1 MIFKEATRS
10 LNRLL
15 KKEKPN
21 KFSSSW
27 ILYRNP
33 DIYRFIVKNV
43 RVETGGIDWD
53 KVVSSLDRR
62 YQKRWFPI
70 HYRPNLKL
78 LKFYR
83 DSKEVE
89 ITLRQYKSKLYIFA
103 VAMDETDHLLRNT
116 ISIALVRVA
125 QKGNKRAEEKLLFFL
140 DQIIQIW
147 VEKYPCLY
155 RWAGQREELD
165 KKIRHCIYHYR
176 FTGSFLGYLFK
187 TLEYSA
193 RALNSFQAY
202 SLDSYIPGTTM
213 TMNDTL
219 TKDPETGQIVRGTQL
234 RSFDFH

>member
-1 MIFKEATRS
+1 MTLKEVTRS

-33 DIYRFIVKNV
+33 DIYRFIVKNI

-53 KVVSSLDRR
+53 KVVSSLNRR

-125 QKGNKRAEEKLLFFL
+125 QSIGNKKIHR
-140 DQIIQIW
+140 
-147 VEKYPCLY
+147 VC
-155 RWAGQREELD
+155 QR
-165 KKIRHCIYHYR
+165 
-176 FTGSFLGYLFK
+176 
-187 TLEYSA
+187 
-193 RALNSFQAY
+193 
-202 SLDSYIPGTTM
+202 
-213 TMNDTL
+213 
-219 TKDPETGQIVRGTQL
+219 
-234 RSFDFH
+234 